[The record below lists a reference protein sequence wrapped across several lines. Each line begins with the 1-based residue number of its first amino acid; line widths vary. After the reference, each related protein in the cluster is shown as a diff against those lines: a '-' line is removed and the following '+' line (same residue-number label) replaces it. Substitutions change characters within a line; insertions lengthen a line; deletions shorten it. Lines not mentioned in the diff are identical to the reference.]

1 MRETDDINAVTTQ
14 ARRRVG
20 FLLIVGL
27 GLGLAGADEGVAA
40 IEMAPSALWIPQG
53 TLFMQ
58 HTGSSI
64 VPGESVSSPAGA
76 LVARMAIP
84 RLRTEWFVVSAST
97 PDALQRGP
105 GHVAGTA
112 FPGEVGNCVIAGRCD
127 THFHVLKSVDEGD
140 HVVLEVSA
148 GQLLYRVTETAVVS
162 SRDAAIFRQS
172 DKSMLTLLT
181 CYPFDH
187 AATSPQRFVVRAE
200 LTHRGVVASLRHPMA
215 ADGI

>member
-1 MRETDDINAVTTQ
+1 MNAVTAG
-14 ARRRVG
+14 ARRGAG
-20 FLLIVGL
+20 FALIVGL
-27 GLGLAGADEGVAA
+27 GLGLAEADERVAA
-40 IEMAPSALWIPQG
+40 IDMTTSTLWIPQG
-53 TLFMQ
+53 TLSMQ
-58 HTGSSI
+58 RNGTRI

-97 PDALQRGP
+97 PDALHRGP

-112 FPGEVGNCVIAGRCD
+112 FPGEVGNCVIAGRCGS
-127 THFHVLKSVDEGD
+127 HFNVLKSIKEGD
-140 HVVLEVSA
+140 HVVLEVSM
-148 GQLLYRVTETAVVS
+148 GEVLYRVTETAVVS
-162 SRDAAIFRQS
+162 SGDAAIFRRS

-200 LTHRGVVASLRHPMA
+200 LTHRGAVASLHHLMA
-215 ADGI
+215 TDGI